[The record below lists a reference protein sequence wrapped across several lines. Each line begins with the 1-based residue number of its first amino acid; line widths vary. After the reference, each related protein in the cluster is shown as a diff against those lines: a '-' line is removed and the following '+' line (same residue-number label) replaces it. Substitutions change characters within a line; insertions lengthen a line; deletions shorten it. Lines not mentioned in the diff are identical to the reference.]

1 MFLKYK
7 VSQGTAEESKE
18 LLMKREKNMNIF
30 HQNTYTGYMKYCQ
43 TNIKQ
48 IHMHGFKGAKAS
60 QGDGGAPG
68 RIGA

>member
-30 HQNTYTGYMKYCQ
+30 HQNTQ
-43 TNIKQ
+43 
-48 IHMHGFKGAKAS
+48 
-60 QGDGGAPG
+60 
-68 RIGA
+68 